1 MASEAALNLLKAD
14 LGFLSP
20 PDEIEGLMVMRIDA
34 AERELKRDGIE
45 IDEKDVDDLLLL
57 VMYASYL
64 YRKRDSGE
72 RKPRM
77 LRDAINDRK
86 VEKATGGS
94 SA

>member
-1 MASEAALNLLKAD
+1 MASLAAFNLLKAD
-14 LGFLSP
+14 LGFTNVP
-20 PDEIEGLMVMRIDA
+20 MEIRDLMNIRLDA
-34 AERELKRDGIE
+34 AERELKRDGIV
-45 IDEKDVDDLLLL
+45 IDESDASDLLLL

-86 VEKATGGS
+86 VVKATGGNG
-94 SA
+94 A

>member
-14 LGFLSP
+14 LGFKSP
-20 PDEIEGLMVMRIDA
+20 PWEIELLMHTRLNA
-34 AERELKRDGIE
+34 AENALKRDGIE
-45 IDEKDVDDLLLL
+45 IDENDADDLLLL

-94 SA
+94 GA